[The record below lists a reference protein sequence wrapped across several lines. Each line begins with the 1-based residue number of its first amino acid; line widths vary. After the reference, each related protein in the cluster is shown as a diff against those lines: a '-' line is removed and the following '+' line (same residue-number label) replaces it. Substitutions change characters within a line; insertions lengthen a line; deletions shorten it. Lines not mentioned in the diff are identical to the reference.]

1 MKAFVDLQGA
11 SGAVYR
17 FRLAPG
23 GVVSTPIA
31 GNYAYVREAA
41 DGVAI
46 LSVAA
51 TNDLSSAM
59 TDWKRAV
66 AKYGEMH
73 LYTRLNVSAAVR
85 EAEQRD
91 IAAHYKPRLTQQRSP
106 ERAPPR
112 L

>member
-1 MKAFVDLQGA
+1 VQAFVDLQGA

-31 GNYAYVREAA
+31 GNYAFVRAA
-41 DGVAI
+41 PEGGFTI

-59 TDWKRAV
+59 ADWRRAV

-85 EAEQRD
+85 EAEQQD
-91 IAAHYKPRLTQQRSP
+91 IAAFYKPRLTQQR
-106 ERAPPR
+106 A
-112 L
+112 